1 MGIFRIQ
8 RFTFNSY
15 CSEVGISKQFML
27 LATNPV
33 PEIAVL
39 MLNAYF

>member
-1 MGIFRIQ
+1 MGI
-8 RFTFNSY
+8 Y
-15 CSEVGISKQFML
+15 KQFML

-39 MLNAYF
+39 MLNELSSRRAGIVSAALILM